1 MRSACGPRRRVTGV
15 HVVQEPGLD
24 DLDASTTSRASV
36 SRRDASI
43 GGETSSRDHLGA
55 GPGGGD
61 RELAGPRA
69 DLHHPAARTQPV
81 PPQHLHLGRAP
92 ASSIRSHRATCAGSR
107 FSRPAPATWSS
118 RHPASTAQPRAAM
131 AAAVVVTR
139 AISGKTRA
147 TANSCMTASTLLV
160 ASSATTT
167 A

>member
-1 MRSACGPRRRVTGV
+1 MDDVPHPQRIPGV
-15 HVVQEPGLD
+15 DGVRGLPGVLVVQEPRL
-24 DLDASTTSRASV
+24 
-36 SRRDASI
+36 
-43 GGETSSRDHLGA
+43 DHLHPA
-55 GPGGGD
+55 DSPT
-61 RELAGPRA
+61 LAGQR
-69 DLHHPAARTQPV
+69 L
-81 PPQHLHLGRAP
+81 PQLRKHRQGHVDRDPSTSAPAP

-118 RHPASTAQPRAAM
+118 RYPASTAQPRAAM